1 MIVCGDD
8 GLARRLADELHELYG
23 ERVVLVMPSTA
34 TVESRRAW
42 FAARRGDP
50 SLRVVEAAEPR
61 EDVLADAG
69 IAEASAL
76 ALAYEDDEAN
86 IRAALAAR
94 RANPGLRLVIRLYN
108 RRLGEQLADLL
119 DQAGAAADG
128 GRDAEPE
135 AAGSLTTVLS
145 DIATAAPALAATA
158 VAGTSRAI
166 VAGGVLLRAVERG
179 APTEG
184 GAAQPPL
191 ATLALLSTGT
201 TGAGMP
207 YRGGDSPEL
216 LPDEAA
222 VAGAAERGRVVLEQ
236 VASAGEG
243 TARRGTGRGAPLAAL
258 FSRQVR
264 WSFAGVIV
272 AVVALACATWGLTGT
287 TPQGALYLVL
297 LDLFAIDDPA
307 IGSTLSRQLLQLLAG
322 FAGLLL
328 LPLVTAAVLEV
339 FGTYRTAS
347 SLRRPSRGVSG
358 HVVLLGLGKVGSRVL
373 RELRA
378 LDIPVV
384 CVEAD
389 PNARGIPVARRLR
402 VPTVIGDVTQE
413 GVLEGAGIE
422 RAAALLALTSKDTT
436 NLEAVLNARS
446 LAPNLRVALRLYDDD
461 FATAV
466 YRTMRTAYPAALTR
480 SRSVSALAAPAFA
493 VAMLGRQIVGAIP
506 VERGVLLIATLEV
519 EGHPQLEGRTVDD
532 VFTPGAYRVVAVER
546 PAERRGPGAPVPPG
560 DYVLAAGD
568 RAVVAV
574 TQRGLAELVGRRAA
588 AR

>member
-8 GLARRLADELHELYG
+8 GLARRLANELHELYG

-50 SLRVVEAAEPR
+50 TLRVIEAAEPR
-61 EDVLADAG
+61 EDVLAEAG
-69 IAEASAL
+69 IADAAAL

-128 GRDAEPE
+128 GQGPQAA

-184 GAAQPPL
+184 GAPQPPL

-201 TGAGMP
+201 TGAGAP

-216 LPDEAA
+216 LPDDAA
-222 VAGAAERGRVVLEQ
+222 VASAAERGRVVLEQ

-243 TARRGTGRGAPLAAL
+243 TTRPAGRGAPLAAI

-264 WSFAGVIV
+264 WSFAGISAAV
-272 AVVALACATWGLTGT
+272 AALAFATWGLTGT

-307 IGSTLSRQLLQLLAG
+307 LGSSLSRQLLQLLAG

-347 SLRRPSRGVSG
+347 SLRRPSRGLSG
-358 HVVLLGLGKVGSRVL
+358 HVVLLGLGKVGGRVL

-389 PNARGIPVARRLR
+389 PNARGIPVARGLR

-413 GVLEGAGIE
+413 GVLEAAGIE

-436 NLEAVLNARS
+436 NLEAVLGARS
-446 LAPNLRVALRLYDDD
+446 LVPNLRVALRLYDDD

-519 EGHPQLEGRTVDD
+519 EGHPQLEGRAVDD

-588 AR
+588 SR